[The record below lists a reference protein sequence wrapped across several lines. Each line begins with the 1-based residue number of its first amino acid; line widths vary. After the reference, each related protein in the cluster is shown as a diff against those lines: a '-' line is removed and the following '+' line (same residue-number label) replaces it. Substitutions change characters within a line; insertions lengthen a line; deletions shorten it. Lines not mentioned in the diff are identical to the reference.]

1 MPDTL
6 ATKTSTMPHQGSDA
20 ASPPTPPGRTLRDL
34 ARHSRA
40 NGVPGFLPELWLLGP
55 IEYQLHKTL
64 RKLGL
69 RTGRDIAKVNV
80 YGVEQ
85 PAAWTGEVFDGCTE
99 VEIAADWNAIALLPA
114 PERSLAAHAAFV
126 AGLQHVLDTCG
137 VERHTYLPALQALAA
152 DGFCHAVKL
161 ATVKHDGGTLALW
174 LEWDGSLD
182 LARLVVRGKAGA
194 RKAGTEQLLGYAWP
208 DFDGIRP
215 QDVAVDDSGRITI
228 EVFAGFMQSDRLLRG
243 RPYIDI
249 PGAISTVVPGRERI
263 ALSFTLP
270 QAGPV

>member
-1 MPDTL
+1 M
-6 ATKTSTMPHQGSDA
+6 KTHAIHHERSDA
-20 ASPPTPPGRTLRDL
+20 PSPPIPQGRALRDL
-34 ARHSRA
+34 ARHSRTSGA
-40 NGVPGFLPELWLLGP
+40 PGFLPELWLLGP

-64 RKLGL
+64 RKLRL

-80 YGVEQ
+80 YGVQQ

-114 PERSLAAHAAFV
+114 PERALAAHAAFL
-126 AGLQHVLDTCG
+126 AGLQTVLDGCG
-137 VERHTYLPALQALAA
+137 VDRDAYLPALQAVAA

-161 ATVKHDGGTLALW
+161 ATVKRDSGALALW

-194 RKAGTEQLLGYAWP
+194 RKAATEQLLGHAWP

-215 QDVAVDDSGRITI
+215 QDVAVDDSGRVSI
-228 EVFAGFMQSDRLLRG
+228 EVFAGFLQPDRLLRG

-249 PGAISTVVPGRERI
+249 PGAIRSAVPGRERI

>member
-1 MPDTL
+1 MTAP
-6 ATKTSTMPHQGSDA
+6 
-20 ASPPTPPGRTLRDL
+20 ASPGRALRDL
-34 ARHSRA
+34 ARHSRSS
-40 NGVPGFLPELWLLGP
+40 GVPGFLPELWLLGP

-69 RTGRDIAKVNV
+69 RTGRDIAKVNI
-80 YGVEQ
+80 YGVEH
-85 PAAWTGEVFDGCTE
+85 PAAWTGEVFDGCTD
-99 VEIAADWNAIALLPA
+99 VEIAADWNAIAMLPA
-114 PERSLAAHAAFV
+114 PERAMAAHAAFLM
-126 AGLQHVLDTCG
+126 GLQNVLDACG

-194 RKAGTEQLLGYAWP
+194 RKAATEQLLGYAWP

-215 QDVAVDDSGRITI
+215 QDVAVDDSGGITI
-228 EVFAGFMQSDRLLRG
+228 EVFAGFMQAHRLLKG
-243 RPYIDI
+243 RRYVDI
-249 PGAISTVVPGRERI
+249 AGAACTPVPGRERI

-270 QAGPV
+270 QAGPA